1 LNARIFK
8 NPNRSGVRRLLFEGL
23 GRVILHLRRYFR
35 YRGPAKIKIAR
46 LRPVVRGKKLLRCW
60 RQNTRMYAFDIYQG
74 RAAECQQKA
83 KAAATEDEQQ
93 SWLALADSWLIT
105 AELRQTEASQLQ
117 NA

>member
-1 LNARIFK
+1 MLGSSKTRTAR
-8 NPNRSGVRRLLFEGL
+8 PASGVSCSKVWAG
-23 GRVILHLRRYFR
+23 VILHLRRYFR

-46 LRPVVRGKKLLRCW
+46 LRPVVRGKKLLRCS

-74 RAAECQQKA
+74 RAAECQQKV
-83 KAAATEDEQQ
+83 KVAATEDEQQ
-93 SWLALADSWLIT
+93 SWLALADSWLVT